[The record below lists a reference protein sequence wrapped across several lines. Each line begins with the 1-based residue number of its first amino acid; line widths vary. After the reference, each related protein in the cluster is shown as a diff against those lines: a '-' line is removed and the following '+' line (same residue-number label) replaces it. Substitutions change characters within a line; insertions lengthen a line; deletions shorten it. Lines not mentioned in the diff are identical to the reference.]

1 MCLYAALQLLKSFSI
16 YLRCLSCL
24 CGVSLTCHFHFSLN
38 ITFLLN
44 TTSMTVHI
52 SKCWLSHLKHQQMT
66 DSHHHGTQPKY
77 IWRLTRNQPLTLQ
90 SLVPHL
96 SCKRLMTKAST
107 GLVRAPPPSPLS
119 PQAVTVNV
127 CDFRRVP
134 VVTLLCTF
142 PEGAL
147 RQDSCVH
154 VLRQRTQLNF
164 HRHRL
169 PKTK

>member
-1 MCLYAALQLLKSFSI
+1 M
-16 YLRCLSCL
+16 
-24 CGVSLTCHFHFSLN
+24 
-38 ITFLLN
+38 
-44 TTSMTVHI
+44 
-52 SKCWLSHLKHQQMT
+52 
-66 DSHHHGTQPKY
+66 
-77 IWRLTRNQPLTLQ
+77 TLQ

-96 SCKRLMTKAST
+96 SCKRLTTKAST
-107 GLVRAPPPSPLS
+107 GLVRAPSPSPLS

-147 RQDSCVH
+147 RQDSCVR
-154 VLRQRTQLNF
+154 VLRQRIQLNF

-169 PKTK
+169 PKTKWLAATWTESRRTQTYYSMFGHRLRPFTPGTEQNNWNKRYMWWGFIAQVNAVILYVKTCRGLLFSFLL